1 MASENKFSLGQII
14 IFFLI
19 GGIIGHIVMYFL
31 LKKKESSYD
40 PFTALDPF
48 GEEKPSCPKGQVWM
62 DSLPGCVD
70 QEASYRAFRKTPKP
84 VQSSSTAVAF
94 TSSLPFKR

>member
-1 MASENKFSLGQII
+1 MKRKHILIAVGVLIVLII
-14 IFFLI
+14 A
-19 GGIIGHIVMYFL
+19 YFL
-31 LKKKESSYD
+31 AKRKKESSYD

-70 QEASYRAFRKTPKP
+70 QEASYRALRKTPKP
-84 VQSSSTAVAF
+84 VQSSSIAVAF